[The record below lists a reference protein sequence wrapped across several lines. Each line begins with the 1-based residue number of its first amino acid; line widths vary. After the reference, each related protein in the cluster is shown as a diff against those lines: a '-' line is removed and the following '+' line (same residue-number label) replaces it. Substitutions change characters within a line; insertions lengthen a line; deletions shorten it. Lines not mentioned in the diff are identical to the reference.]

1 MSEKLTESLADKLN
15 LKWVAAKRLIAD
27 AKKNCE
33 IEGEIPA
40 CRKEEV
46 MEEACEL
53 FKDLSKREQ
62 SSMLRSATS
71 APSSSSDNS
80 NKNNSKQKQKQQ
92 SPAPP
97 EPDWKRKAREHAE
110 RREAEWLS
118 KKAAETQ
125 TEVVREKLRQA
136 GVDEQEVAST
146 RVTAIR
152 KLTPPPSYYNNNNQ
166 VTKTQQEQPQ
176 IPPGG
181 IVRVRTNTCYCTIQ

>member
-1 MSEKLTESLADKLN
+1 MSEKLTEALADKLN

-33 IEGEIPA
+33 IDGEIPSY
-40 CRKEEV
+40 RNEEV

-62 SSMLRSATS
+62 SSMLRS
-71 APSSSSDNS
+71 SSSSTSTSSDNM
-80 NKNNSKQKQKQQ
+80 NKQQKQKQPHTPSQ
-92 SPAPP
+92 TP

-125 TEVVREKLRQA
+125 TEVVREKLRQS

-152 KLTPPPSYYNNNNQ
+152 KLTQPPSYQ
-166 VTKTQQEQPQ
+166 PKTLQQPQHPQEQIP
-176 IPPGG
+176 PPGG
-181 IVRVRTNTCYCTIQ
+181 IVRVRTHTCFCVIQ

>member
-1 MSEKLTESLADKLN
+1 MSEKLTETLADKLN

-40 CRKEEV
+40 CRNEEV

-71 APSSSSDNS
+71 DNN

-92 SPAPP
+92 SPDLP
-97 EPDWKRKAREHAE
+97 EPDWKRRAREHAE

-136 GVDEQEVAST
+136 GVDEQEVSST

-152 KLTPPPSYYNNNNQ
+152 KLTPPPSYNNNQ